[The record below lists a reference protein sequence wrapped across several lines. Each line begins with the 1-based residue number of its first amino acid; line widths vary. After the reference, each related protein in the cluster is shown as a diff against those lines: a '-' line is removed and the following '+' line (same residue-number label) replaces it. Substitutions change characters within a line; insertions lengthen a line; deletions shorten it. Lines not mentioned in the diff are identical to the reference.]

1 MGGGEPFPVVC
12 GAPQGQHG
20 RGDLVQGRLLIPLGL
35 VSVDSHLCC
44 TNASIS
50 LLPGPTEFTVTRLVE
65 TPFSEHLGNQFYDS
79 PL

>member
-12 GAPQGQHG
+12 AAAGAAWKGRPCAGQIA
-20 RGDLVQGRLLIPLGL
+20 DPAEF

-44 TNASIS
+44 TNVSIS

>member
-1 MGGGEPFPVVC
+1 M
-12 GAPQGQHG
+12 
-20 RGDLVQGRLLIPLGL
+20 QGRLLIPLGL

-65 TPFSEHLGNQFYDS
+65 TQFSEHLGNQFYDS